1 VLIKY
6 NGNGMSKEI
15 QMEIFDPSFTTK
27 KIGEGMGLGLSM
39 SCGIIEKHDG
49 GIKVKSK

>member
-1 VLIKY
+1 MLIKY

-15 QMEIFDPSFTTK
+15 QREIFDPSFTTK

-39 SCGIIEKHDG
+39 SSRIIEKHDEE
-49 GIKVKSK
+49 IKVKSK